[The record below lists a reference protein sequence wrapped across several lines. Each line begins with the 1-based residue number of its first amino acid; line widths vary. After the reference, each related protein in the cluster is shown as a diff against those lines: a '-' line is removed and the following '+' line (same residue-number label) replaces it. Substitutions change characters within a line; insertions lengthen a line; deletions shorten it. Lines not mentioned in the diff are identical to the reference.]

1 MLVAGEKIDPNTPE
15 IKVRQNLN
23 FSKMKKLILS
33 LTGMGIALAL
43 VFASCQKEEIRQ
55 KVKDSTLA
63 SNKTID
69 SPPEYEKVGGGM
81 FVTHWNGNDCVK
93 PAKECTDVVVITP
106 LLSSIIEEV
115 DDNQNDYDYER
126 ITDLVSN
133 HKEIFQELF
142 GDQITYDLENGECR
156 IEARI
161 NSNKSFLLISDS
173 EGEIFNVRPFIQ

>member
-1 MLVAGEKIDPNTPE
+1 
-15 IKVRQNLN
+15 
-23 FSKMKKLILS
+23 MKKLIFKIVGIS
-33 LTGMGIALAL
+33 LIL
-43 VFASCQKEEIRQ
+43 VLGLYSCQKEIVNQ
-55 KVKDSTLA
+55 KTDELI
-63 SNKTID
+63 SNNDKTNNNPD
-69 SPPEYEKVGGGM
+69 YEKIGGGSM